1 MLVRAQMVS
10 FSSFSQFRVGGS
22 MSKSDEHEIE
32 DRVVPTTPAFDPNK
46 SPSHLLHRA
55 QQLAADLHA
64 EAFGGIGLTQRQ
76 LAVLAALEANSG
88 VSQTDLVVQTGID
101 RSTLAE
107 MVARMEAKGL
117 MERTKST
124 TDSRANAINL
134 TDTGRDALAVAIPKL
149 QAIDKGVLA
158 LLPSS
163 RRDSLI
169 DLLTRIALPKALKS
183 SDKIKKKSK
192 KKKDRKK
199 KVDKG

>member
-1 MLVRAQMVS
+1 MP
-10 FSSFSQFRVGGS
+10 
-22 MSKSDEHEIE
+22 KSDQHTIE
-32 DRVVPTTPAFDPNK
+32 DRVASTVPAFDPNR
-46 SPSHLLHRA
+46 SLSHLLHRA

-64 EAFGGIGLTQRQ
+64 EAFGGVGLTQRQ
-76 LAVLAALEANSG
+76 LALLAALEANSG

-117 MERTKST
+117 MARTKSA
-124 TDSRANAINL
+124 TDSRANSINL
-134 TDTGRDALAVAIPKL
+134 TEFGQQALMDAIPKL

-169 DLLTRIALPKALKS
+169 DLLTRIALPKAAKLEPKL
-183 SDKIKKKSK
+183 KKKSK

-199 KVDKG
+199 KADKA